1 MTDDDSCFVLFLVIT
16 TTQKRRFVGEPLQ
29 VTVLPIRYR
38 TDVLS
43 RLSVTLVYIATKRLD
58 GSRGTGTFR
67 AQERIVP
74 MGNFRSR
81 EFSFP
86 GTFVSW
92 ERKFPGTFVPWTFR
106 SKELSFPGTF
116 VPPTTLQGI
125 GYERRQL

>member
-67 AQERIVP
+67 AQDLSFPRTNSPYGELSFTRVFVP
-74 MGNFRSR
+74 GNFR
-81 EFSFP
+81 
-86 GTFVSW
+86 
-92 ERKFPGTFVPWTFR
+92 
-106 SKELSFPGTF
+106 
-116 VPPTTLQGI
+116 
-125 GYERRQL
+125 